1 MTRCTSQRLALAF
14 FCLVLPFSVAAQD
27 YSKLETDVAAVL
39 KKHDIPGASVAVA
52 IGGRI
57 AWAKGFGVTEEGGT
71 QPVQADTLFE
81 AASVSKAITALG
93 ALRLVESR
101 KLALDVPIAKYSRTL
116 KLPGQDVIT
125 LRQLL
130 SHTSGLSTRGFPG
143 YPRGIVTL
151 PTVEQILAGKP
162 PANSKPVVLD
172 GEPGKYSYSGGGY
185 TVVQQLVMDATGKPF
200 AQAMSELVLAPLG
213 MKDSTFEQPLPANR
227 VAQAATGHNS
237 RARPVPSK
245 WHVYPELAAAGL
257 WTTAPDLARY
267 LIGVQKAYAGQA
279 GALIGRDTARD
290 MLRAQSKDGP
300 GLGVYVYGD
309 DATGSFVHDGSNNGY
324 RTRILATK
332 AAGGRGLVIMTNSND
347 GDDVFKPVQELV
359 DAAFVRK

>member
-1 MTRCTSQRLALAF
+1 MVF
-14 FCLVLPFSVAAQD
+14 LPLSVAAQD
-27 YSKLETDVAAVL
+27 YSKLEADVAAVL
-39 KKHDIPGASVAVA
+39 RKHDIPGASIAVT

-57 AWAKGFGVTEEGGT
+57 AWAKGLGVTEQGGS
-71 QPVQADTLFE
+71 QPVEADTLFE

-93 ALRLVESR
+93 VLRLVESR

-143 YPRGIVTL
+143 YPRGAAAL
-151 PTVEQILAGKP
+151 PTVEEILAGRP
-162 PANSKPVVLD
+162 PANSKPVVME
-172 GEPGKYSYSGGGY
+172 GEPGRQYSYSGGGY

-200 AQAMSELVLAPLG
+200 AQEMSELVLAPLG
-213 MKDSTFEQPLPANR
+213 MKDSTFEQPLPTSR
-227 VAQAATGHNS
+227 FAQAATGHNS

-267 LIGVQKAYAGQA
+267 LIAIQKAYAGQA
-279 GALIGRDTARD
+279 GAVIGRDTARD

-300 GLGVYVYGD
+300 GLGLYVYGD
-309 DATGSFVHDGSNNGY
+309 DATGSFVHDGSNNGF

-347 GDDVFKPVQELV
+347 GDDVFKPVQDLV
-359 DAAFVRK
+359 DAAFTRK